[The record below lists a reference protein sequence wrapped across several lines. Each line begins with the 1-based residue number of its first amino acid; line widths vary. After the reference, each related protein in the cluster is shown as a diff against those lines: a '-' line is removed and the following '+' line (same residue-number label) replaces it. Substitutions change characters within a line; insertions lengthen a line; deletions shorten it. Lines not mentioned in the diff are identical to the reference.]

1 MTAARFSASFA
12 RALRRARNERGLTQ
26 EELAEAARVHPT
38 YVSRVETNKLNPTIS
53 ACYRF
58 ARALKR
64 PLASMVAEAESDTR

>member
-1 MTAARFSASFA
+1 M
-12 RALRRARNERGLTQ
+12 ERGLIQ

-38 YVSRVETNKLNPTIS
+38 YVSRVETNKLNPTIA
-53 ACYRF
+53 ACYRL